1 MNEMTNTRHK
11 PSYSSGANAGT
22 SGGTGRG
29 HRVAEQVH
37 HELAQLI
44 QRELKDPRIGFV
56 TVTGV
61 DLTPDFSYVTVFF
74 TCIPSDEESIKKAL
88 EGLRQAAGFLRMQL
102 GKRVRIHQTPEVRFA
117 HDVSL
122 DRGFAMDALIKE
134 AQAKRAD
141 SDDTP

>member
-1 MNEMTNTRHK
+1 MNSRHK
-11 PSYSSGANAGT
+11 PNYSSGANAGT

-44 QRELKDPRIGFV
+44 QRDLKDPRLGLV

-61 DLTPDFSYVTVFF
+61 DLTPDFAYVTVFF
-74 TCIPSDEESIKKAL
+74 TCMPNDELAIQNTLA
-88 EGLRQAAGFLRMQL
+88 GLRQAAGFLRVQL

-117 HDVSL
+117 HDISL

-141 SDDTP
+141 SDTSS